1 MFILLRRIERWLHQH
16 IFKVG
21 WLMTKNFQ
29 TTTILYYTFF
39 LPGVVL
45 QQVIYWLVAGML
57 NVRGK
62 VEIPFFKREPQ
73 EPKTTKQAKGAVPP
87 PEKPPQTTID
97 ISKLKPNFVTLDF
110 SGGRRRNAPKG
121 TYRKAIIST
130 VPLLVALVCIWL
142 IATRIFNIMDV
153 VATMSSGT
161 LPDIAQGISVLTG
174 ASNFWVWIYVVFT
187 LANTMFPPV
196 PDELRGWRIIIV
208 SLVAIGLA
216 LTVIGIGGEI
226 FEVLQ
231 TPVATLINVMQVML
245 VLIIAIDVLMVL
257 VLGLIEYTIEHVT
270 GHTATFRGDTME
282 VMTRE
287 EADAARERELEK
299 QRRQEERML
308 HQRNKAADA
317 GPVSVY
323 MLAFPIPGAPNEVG
337 VTPVVEAKPAVK
349 AKPEKPS
356 VMPAA
361 NVPAPTREMPGDIA
375 ARIHIP
381 ERKPLVPRQPDTGD
395 EEVDEAEEPQPVG
408 TVTEPITTPFA
419 RPASIP
425 SESISDDADSRTK
438 EVPLTNF
445 VRRPI
450 TPVTQEDDTDEDES
464 DAVDTSV
471 QTREIPLAGFGR
483 RPVVPVSETDESD
496 EDEAVDDVQPRQPIS
511 LTPASRFTITKPAP
525 DDRDEQDEVEE
536 KPAVAFSRPAFSS
549 PVMQDEPDEIA
560 DGADDD
566 EEAAEPVVT
575 TSSRFGVSPFGG
587 LSSKVEDDS
596 AGDDSEDEEEQPVG
610 SVTEPITTPLN
621 VSPFTTASQRETPE
635 DENDDKDDDSEEKPA
650 ASISSRFGVSPFR
663 GLSSKPKEAEDEDEK
678 SSVADM
684 TPAKPKGLWSRPA
697 EEDESD
703 EGDEKPAASISSRFG
718 VSPFRGLSSKAD
730 ITDVVEDED
739 SEVEKSPFAGLSPAK
754 PKGLLRSKPED
765 DDNEN
770 KPLSNRPLS
779 RTGTTPFANRFQSQT
794 EEDDEEEDDESM
806 LRRGRGDD
814 AVSGLFGGLNT
825 QDEED
830 EDDDEPSYT
839 RSRFGGL
846 GQTPSRFGSRSVIGR
861 STADDDDDEYDYDD
875 DEEYIADDDDDV
887 DYVDDDD

>member
-62 VEIPFFKREPQ
+62 VEIPFFKREPK

-87 PEKPPQTTID
+87 PEKPAQTTID

-110 SGGRRRNAPKG
+110 SGGRRRGAPKG

-130 VPLLVALVCIWL
+130 MPLLAALVCIWL

-153 VATMSSGT
+153 VATMSSGM
-161 LPDIAQGISVLTG
+161 LPDIAQGIGVLTG
-174 ASNFWVWIYVVFT
+174 APNFWLWIYVVFT

-257 VLGLIEYTIEHVT
+257 VLGLIEYTIEHLT

-287 EADAARERELEK
+287 EAIAAREHELEK

-308 HQRNKAADA
+308 RQRNKAADA

-337 VTPVVEAKPAVK
+337 VTPVIEAQPVVK
-349 AKPEKPS
+349 AKPVKPS

-361 NVPAPTREMPGDIA
+361 NVPAAPVREMPGDIA

-381 ERKPLVPRQPDTGD
+381 ERKPLIPRQPDTDVEIADD
-395 EEVDEAEEPQPVG
+395 EDELQPVG
-408 TVTEPITTPFA
+408 SVTEPIKTPLA
-419 RPASIP
+419 PSVSIP
-425 SESISDDADSRTK
+425 REPDSEKTDDVESTTK
-438 EVPLTNF
+438 EVPLTSF
-445 VRRPI
+445 MRRPI
-450 TPVTQEDDTDEDES
+450 TPVS
-464 DAVDTSV
+464 
-471 QTREIPLAGFGR
+471 G
-483 RPVVPVSETDESD
+483 TDESD
-496 EDEAVDDVQPRQPIS
+496 EDEADVDVPTPQPLS
-511 LTPASRFTITKPAP
+511 LTPASRFTITNPAP
-525 DDRDEQDEVEE
+525 DESDEEDAVGE
-536 KPAVAFSRPAFSS
+536 KPAVAFSRPIFSS
-549 PVMQDEPDEIA
+549 SVTQDEPDEIA
-560 DGADDD
+560 DEADDD
-566 EEAAEPVVT
+566 EEVAKPIVT
-575 TSSRFGVSPFGG
+575 TSSRFGVSPFSG

-596 AGDDSEDEEEQPVG
+596 AGDISETNKAQEQPVD
-610 SVTEPITTPLN
+610 SVTEPIRTSLS
-621 VSPFTTASQRETPE
+621 VSPFTTITPQGDTPADET
-635 DENDDKDDDSEEKPA
+635 DDKDDEGEEKPA
-650 ASISSRFGVSPFR
+650 ASISSRFGVSPFK
-663 GLSSKPKEAEDEDEK
+663 GLSSKLDATEDGDESEEK
-678 SSVADM
+678 LSLAGLA
-684 TPAKPKGLWSRPA
+684 PAKPKGLLSRPTEA
-697 EEDESD
+697 DDKDDESD
-703 EGDEKPAASISSRFG
+703 EGEEKPAASVSSRFG
-718 VSPFRGLSSKAD
+718 VSPFRGLSSKPD
-730 ITDVVEDED
+730 TTDDVEDED
-739 SEVEKSPFAGLSPAK
+739 SEAEKSPFAGLAPAK

-765 DDNEN
+765 EDNEG
-770 KPLSNRPLS
+770 KPVSSRPLS
-779 RTGTTPFANRFQSQT
+779 RTGTTPFANRFQTQT
-794 EEDDEEEDDESM
+794 EENDEAEDDDESE
-806 LRRGRGDD
+806 LRRERGDD

-825 QDEED
+825 QADD
-830 EDDDEPSYT
+830 ADDDDEPSYT
-839 RSRFGGL
+839 RGRFGGL
-846 GQTPSRFGSRSVIGR
+846 GQTPSRFSNRSVIGR
-861 STADDDDDEYDYDD
+861 STADDDEYDYDD
-875 DEEYIADDDDDV
+875 DEEYIADDDEDV